1 MNPVDKFVTA
11 GLYLVVGFVV
21 YFLMAFVLGP
31 LLMFFNIF
39 GGGTFIVLVIGT
51 MLVIALCT
59 NTNSIK

>member
-1 MNPVDKFVTA
+1 MNPDDKFVTA

-59 NTNSIK
+59 NTNNIK